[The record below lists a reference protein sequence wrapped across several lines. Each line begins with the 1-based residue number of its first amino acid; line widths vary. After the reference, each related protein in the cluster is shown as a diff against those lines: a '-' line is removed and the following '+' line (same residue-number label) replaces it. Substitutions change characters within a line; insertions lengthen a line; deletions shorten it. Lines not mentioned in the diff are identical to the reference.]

1 MVSVNRDA
9 TDEQVW
15 QPLERANDREALRIH
30 SCPSLLRTPK
40 RAKQKSQWLMHHV
53 RDCNAAANSTVG
65 TWVIQLFQN
74 LSLATENI
82 ITEDPGFK

>member
-1 MVSVNRDA
+1 MVSVNLYA
-9 TDEQVW
+9 TEEQVW
-15 QPLERANDREALRIH
+15 QPFEHGNDREALHVH

-40 RAKQKSQWLMHHV
+40 RPKQKSQRLMRYV
-53 RDCNAAANSTVG
+53 RDCNVAANSTIG